1 MSYAEKLP
9 YLLKNLRMPAVAANW
24 QEIANEA
31 QSMSLSYGDYL
42 AKLLDLELILKQQNR
57 LNRAYKQSKL
67 PPAKTMAN
75 FSFAE
80 SKIINQ
86 EQITQLAADPD
97 WVNKTENL
105 ILMGPS
111 GIGKTHL
118 ACAIAYGLL
127 QTGIKV
133 LFSNTTLLVQ
143 SLQLAKVELRL
154 NKELERLSRFKLL
167 VLDDIGYV
175 RKSEQETSV
184 LFELI
189 SNRYETG
196 SMIITAN
203 QPFSQWGELFP
214 DQVMAV
220 AAIDRLIHHATIIN
234 IKGDSYRAKQ
244 AKQRTDKKGGNKG

>member
-1 MSYAEKLP
+1 M
-9 YLLKNLRMPAVAANW
+9 
-24 QEIANEA
+24 
-31 QSMSLSYGDYL
+31 
-42 AKLLDLELILKQQNR
+42 
-57 LNRAYKQSKL
+57 
-67 PPAKTMAN
+67 
-75 FSFAE
+75 
-80 SKIINQ
+80 
-86 EQITQLAADPD
+86 
-97 WVNKTENL
+97 
-105 ILMGPS
+105 
-111 GIGKTHL
+111 
-118 ACAIAYGLL
+118 
-127 QTGIKV
+127 
-133 LFSNTTLLVQ
+133 
-143 SLQLAKVELRL
+143 KVELRL
-154 NKELERLSRFKLL
+154 KKELERLSRFKLL

-234 IKGDSYRAKQ
+234 IKGESYRAKQ